1 MSGSTYYEV
10 QINVGRNAWQEYTG
24 IGNENSTYENS
35 TCSKQS
41 TWIYLKQTHD
51 ARIRPANTGEQMNQ

>member
-35 TCSKQS
+35 ILAVNSLHGFT
-41 TWIYLKQTHD
+41 
-51 ARIRPANTGEQMNQ
+51 